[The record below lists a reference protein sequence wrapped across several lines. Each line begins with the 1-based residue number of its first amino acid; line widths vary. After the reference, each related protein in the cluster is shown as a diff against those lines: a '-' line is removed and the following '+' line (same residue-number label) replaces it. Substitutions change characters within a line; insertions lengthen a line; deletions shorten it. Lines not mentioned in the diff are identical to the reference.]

1 MVRGMY
7 NFKIRVSVFT
17 LMEELNFYIRSVILN
32 LYPAETWG
40 TVDDFQGFQKHVS
53 CITKLVNIIL
63 INLNRVCVFSSQSLC
78 IIGAETIDSV
88 NHQW

>member
-32 LYPAETWG
+32 LYPAETLG
-40 TVDDFQGFQKHVS
+40 TVDDFQGFQKHFS
-53 CITKLVNIIL
+53 CIIKLVNIIL
-63 INLNRVCVFSSQSLC
+63 INLNRVYVFSSQSLC
-78 IIGAETIDSV
+78 VIGAESIDSV
-88 NHQW
+88 NHQ